1 MHLDN
6 AVDRML
12 AEMLG
17 PDGSHQQL
25 VRPVTS
31 EVPQELTLWP
41 THFNFFINNLDTGK
55 ECTRSKFADGK
66 TVQSG

>member
-1 MHLDN
+1 MHLDS

-31 EVPQELTLWP
+31 EVPQEFTLWP